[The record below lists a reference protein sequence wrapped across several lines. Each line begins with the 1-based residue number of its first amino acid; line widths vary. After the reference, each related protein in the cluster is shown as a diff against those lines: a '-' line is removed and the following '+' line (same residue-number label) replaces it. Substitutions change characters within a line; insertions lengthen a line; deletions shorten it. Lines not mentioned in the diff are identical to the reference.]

1 MLECGKRLMKH
12 IGVLTVIN
20 CDNNGTDI
28 QAYAMQRLFERLDPN
43 VELID
48 YRAIRWEKQA
58 SGRPLSLTALIKQ
71 PIRSFMHRVHHSF
84 RQNNWRVS
92 SKQYTVESLN
102 NLPYDKVVVGSD
114 QIWNLDITEGDKGFF
129 LPDEKVA
136 YKKYSYAVSLGKK
149 DITDWEQK
157 YGISGFLRPF
167 LGISVRE
174 KSGVE
179 ALGKIGIEARQDLDP
194 VLMVGK
200 DCWEHMAVSQELDRY
215 ILVYLAQANREALE
229 YAVRLAQEQQ
239 CKVIWITDSIK
250 KHKNIICK
258 RFVGVEQ
265 WIGYIKNAQM
275 VITNSYH
282 GLAMSI
288 ALNTCVCVMG
298 LRDKPQSSARMLDL
312 LDILDMPFA
321 IWRSDKQFADYLA
334 DWNAVNTRLSALR
347 DKSMKYIQGV
357 IGNDGED

>member
-1 MLECGKRLMKH
+1 MKH
-12 IGVLTVIN
+12 IGILTVIN

-28 QAYAMQRLFERLDPN
+28 QAYAMQKLFEQLDPN
-43 VELID
+43 AELID
-48 YRAIRWEKQA
+48 YRAAKWEKQA
-58 SGRPLSLTALIKQ
+58 ASRSVSLTMLVKR
-71 PIRSFMHRVHHSF
+71 PIRGFMHRTHRLF
-84 RQNNWRVS
+84 RQSNCRFS
-92 SKQYTVESLN
+92 SKPYTAEDLTA
-102 NLPYDKVVVGSD
+102 LPYDKVVVGSD
-114 QIWNLDITEGDKGFF
+114 QIWNLDITDGDKGFF
-129 LPDEKVA
+129 LPDERVG

-149 DITDWEQK
+149 DVTGWEQK
-157 YGISGFLRPF
+157 YDISRLLRSF

-179 ALGKIGIEARQDLDP
+179 ALRKIGIEARHDLDP

-200 DCWEHMAVSQELDRY
+200 NCWEKMAVSQELDRY
-215 ILVYLAQANREALE
+215 ILVYLAQADSEALE
-229 YAVRLAQEQQ
+229 YAVKLAKKQH

-250 KHKNIICK
+250 KHRNIICK

-288 ALNTCVCVMG
+288 VLNTCVCVME
-298 LRDKPQSSARMLDL
+298 LRGRPQSSARMIDL
-312 LDILDMPFA
+312 LDALDMPFA
-321 IWRSDKQFADYLA
+321 IWKRNKQFADYLA
-334 DWNAVNTRLSALR
+334 DWNAVNNRLSALR

-357 IGNDGED
+357 IGNDGENQETTE